1 MLKKAAEILVVSLIV
16 AGVAGVFIKLM
27 GSIPFSVS
35 QITTNKTSTFDASGE
50 GKISVVPDRALV
62 VLGVRKTAPK
72 VKTAQ
77 DQANEMMDKVIADLK
92 QIGVEEKDIKTT
104 SYDIYPD
111 YSGATG
117 KPNGFVVS
125 TQVQVKVRNF
135 ENIPAVL
142 DLAGTYGLEQV
153 GQLSFIL
160 SDELKDET
168 MGKAREEAVKEAK
181 KKADS
186 LAKLAGVK
194 LGKIVNVTEGY
205 GGGVSPMMYNAV
217 NRAVGAAEMKDS
229 ATVSPG
235 MSEMTV
241 SVTLSYETL

>member
-1 MLKKAAEILVVSLIV
+1 MIKKTVDVLIASLIV
-16 AGVAGVFIKLM
+16 AVVAGIFIKLM

-35 QITTNKTSTFDASGE
+35 QTTTNKMSTFDASGE
-50 GKISVVPDRALV
+50 GKINVVPDRALL
-62 VLGVRKTAPK
+62 VLGVRKTAAK

-77 DQANEMMDKVIADLK
+77 DQANETMNKIIADLK

-104 SYDIYPD
+104 NYDIHPD
-111 YSGATG
+111 YSNTTG
-117 KPNGFVVS
+117 KPSGFIVS
-125 TQVQVKVRNF
+125 TQVQVRVRNF

-153 GQLSFIL
+153 GQLSFVL
-160 SDELKDET
+160 SDELKDDT
-168 MGKAREEAVKEAK
+168 MNKAREEAVNEAK
-181 KKADS
+181 RKADT

-205 GGGVSPMMYNAV
+205 GGGYQPMLYNAAV
-217 NRAVGAAEMKDS
+217 NQADRAVAKES
-229 ATVSPG
+229 ATVNPG
-235 MSEMTV
+235 MSAVSV